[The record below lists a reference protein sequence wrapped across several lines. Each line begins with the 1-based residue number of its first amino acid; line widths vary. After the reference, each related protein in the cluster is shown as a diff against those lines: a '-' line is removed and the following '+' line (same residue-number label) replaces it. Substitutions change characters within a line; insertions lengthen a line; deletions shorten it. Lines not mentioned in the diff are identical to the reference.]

1 MSNVNLIANGNF
13 ENGFTGWDASGNIVT
28 KEANIS
34 LAAIFNGGDTVGN
47 GILAQKFPT
56 VNGQIYNLTFDYGVL
71 GNPHAQDIKIEVIGT
86 RNTLVSQKLNVIGP
100 NGSLV
105 LKPYSYNFIADGA
118 TTTLKISDSTSLPNS
133 IGCDSVLKNVSVVLV
148 PIPAAINVIEQVA
161 ATIHTNTGVTTNIS
175 GQPVEKATSDKRLK
189 MDITDLSLGLDF
201 ITKLRPVQYIRNN
214 NSDQTQEWGIIAQE
228 LQQTLEALDY
238 KDAGIITV
246 DQSAEKYLSVRYN
259 DLLAPMIKAIQE
271 QEKKIDSQQETI
283 AALLERIEALENNN
297 LRRRAA

>member
-56 VNGQIYNLTFDYGVL
+56 IIGQIYNLTFDYGVL
-71 GNPHAQDIKIEVIGT
+71 GNPHTQDIKIEVIGT
-86 RNTLVSQKLNVIGP
+86 NNTLVSQNLNVIGP

-118 TTTLKISDSTSLPNS
+118 TTTLKISDSTLLQNS

-148 PIPAAINVIEQVA
+148 PIPAAINVIEQVSA
-161 ATIHTNTGVTTNIS
+161 ITHINIKGDTTNINEHISLKTS
-175 GQPVEKATSDKRLK
+175 G
-189 MDITDLSLGLDF
+189 
-201 ITKLRPVQYIRNN
+201 
-214 NSDQTQEWGIIAQE
+214 
-228 LQQTLEALDY
+228 
-238 KDAGIITV
+238 
-246 DQSAEKYLSVRYN
+246 
-259 DLLAPMIKAIQE
+259 
-271 QEKKIDSQQETI
+271 
-283 AALLERIEALENNN
+283 
-297 LRRRAA
+297 